1 MLEHRRTSGLDS
13 DDLMGRLMRVRDPD
27 TDTPMSDKQLIDNLL
42 TFLVAGH
49 ETTAKA
55 LTWTLYLLARAPE
68 WQERVRAEVRD
79 VAGTAPIGAE
89 HLDRLRMT
97 RQVLQ
102 EAMRLYPPAPV
113 LTRVTSAPVELAGH
127 TIGPGVLINMPIFA
141 IHRHRKLWDDPER
154 FDPERFTPEREKKL
168 LRTQF
173 MPFGF
178 GQRICIG
185 MSFAM
190 IEATVLLAMLVR
202 GAHFAWDGHH
212 APEPVSRVTLR
223 PKGGMPLIVTHIA

>member
-1 MLEHRRTSGLDS
+1 
-13 DDLMGRLMRVRDPD
+13 
-27 TDTPMSDKQLIDNLL
+27 
-42 TFLVAGH
+42 
-49 ETTAKA
+49 
-55 LTWTLYLLARAPE
+55 
-68 WQERVRAEVRD
+68 
-79 VAGTAPIGAE
+79 
-89 HLDRLRMT
+89 
-97 RQVLQ
+97 
-102 EAMRLYPPAPV
+102 
-113 LTRVTSAPVELAGH
+113 
-127 TIGPGVLINMPIFA
+127 VLINMPIFA